1 MFEECFQLFD
11 ESTPRSIQTAL
22 TGKSVQSGTS
32 KVSVTVTV
40 NICMMETVVSEGLN
54 NKLNK
59 LTKT

>member
-1 MFEECFQLFD
+1 MFEECFQHFD

-40 NICMMETVVSEGLN
+40 NICMMEMVVSEGLN

>member
-1 MFEECFQLFD
+1 MFEERFQHFD

-32 KVSVTVTV
+32 KVNETVTV
-40 NICMMETVVSEGLN
+40 NICMMETMVREGLN

>member
-40 NICMMETVVSEGLN
+40 NICMMETVVRV
-54 NKLNK
+54 
-59 LTKT
+59 

>member
-1 MFEECFQLFD
+1 MFEEYFQHFD

-40 NICMMETVVSEGLN
+40 NICMMVSEGLN